1 MFVVDHHPWNG
12 VRSNHRL
19 LQMLRPQQN
28 AMRNAKVMSAME
40 GFGHFHRRAN
50 HEDGY
55 DPNAHFL
62 EHFDPQWSE
71 PAQAW
76 ILKSPQRHAVEIA
89 LYDHADFIARRICG
103 CTRLPSIGERT
114 EVVPIQLKR
123 FQQLVIDADDVSM
136 LPETLGIH
144 LCRAEQVRPEIH
156 AHKVETA
163 GQRRRA
169 TAVHTQH
176 QYAGWPSR

>member
-55 DPNAHFL
+55 DPDAHFL

-89 LYDHADFIARRICG
+89 FYDHADFIR
-103 CTRLPSIGERT
+103 
-114 EVVPIQLKR
+114 VPLWGLKDPR
-123 FQQLVIDADDVSM
+123 
-136 LPETLGIH
+136 
-144 LCRAEQVRPEIH
+144 LCRLAPLWKI
-156 AHKVETA
+156 
-163 GQRRRA
+163 RRA
-169 TAVHTQH
+169 HV
-176 QYAGWPSR
+176 